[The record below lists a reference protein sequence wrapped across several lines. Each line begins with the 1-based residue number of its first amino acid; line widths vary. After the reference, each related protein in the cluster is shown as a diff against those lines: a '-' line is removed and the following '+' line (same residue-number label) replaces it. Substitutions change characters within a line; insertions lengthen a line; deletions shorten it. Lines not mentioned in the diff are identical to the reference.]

1 MLQQNETEDQIT
13 KNVRLKLNS
22 EVQKYQDASISLS
35 KPTPFIRF
43 PDENATNSHI
53 SDIMYDAAYIL
64 NQMTSKKFDFSKM
77 SSGLP
82 PEAAALFNL
91 DEPIQQLK
99 EQVEELSF
107 DVENQSIKFE
117 EATTTAHQILSDQII
132 ALQKGYQSRIAKL
145 VIENSNEEE
154 QLEKKLE
161 NLHEKLD
168 QQLEKEFSAQ
178 IAERDEIKRRLV
190 NLKQKYE
197 EANNMINSQNNLSTA
212 AHKSNSQT
220 SFSVS
225 PPTSTAASIISN
237 VSTTAKNPVSS
248 INGDDNFTSS
258 ISNEVSTH
266 SKIKR
271 KGRAR
276 GMAIEK
282 SMPSITRDRSL
293 NASSDAL
300 NANDNNND
308 NSDTLTDNIPE
319 NNRVSSSL
327 YYENTTTEEN
337 SASLINEPQIE
348 EEEEYAISDGSYE
361 NCNEKGTYPV
371 SINSI
376 DIDNQSEKNDIGY
389 YNKKAEKAY
398 SEKQNLTDEMY
409 SLQNYYSRE
418 KNRLHEIIIKSR
430 NVTEASLQKQ
440 LEKQKSNYQRK
451 RRQFDELF
459 KQRQKDLNKK
469 IAAAEESKVSSAQRI
484 RKEIEDKKKLINDSN
499 SIIHKQLGDIER
511 KMNDEIKKI
520 DDEINQLKARNE
532 KEIQELKNNRLENA
546 NQIQKFPVRPPSSSP
561 NSPSNSPRGDAKSL
575 QMKKIENQINSS
587 SSDIDAKFE
596 NFKRASSNE
605 IYSINRAIKIADD
618 QYNIY
623 HQIQQN
629 KIDTAR
635 AHLNTIQQKK
645 DLVSL
650 KIKYLNM
657 ILNNINADPKINVH
671 EQQKQQIEQLDE
683 ALQSMAND
691 KSEKVELQVIQ
702 DEMSAEKASKLDYLE
717 SIKAKFEQIESEF
730 NNDYNSLIK
739 EENNRRLKQL
749 KSITSAQSEAEQQI
763 NDARKY
769 INESSIKDPNI
780 NDHDADQSNEQNQH
794 TDPSVQRI
802 QMESKC
808 ISTLPLLKH

>member
-82 PEAAALFNL
+82 PEAATLFNL

-248 INGDDNFTSS
+248 LNGDDNFTSS

-376 DIDNQSEKNDIGY
+376 DIENQSEKNDIGY

-469 IAAAEESKVSSAQRI
+469 IAAAEESKVSSAQKI

-511 KMNDEIKKI
+511 KMNDEIIKI

-596 NFKRASSNE
+596 SFKRASSNE
-605 IYSINRAIKIADD
+605 IYYINRAIKIADD

-717 SIKAKFEQIESEF
+717 SIKAKLEQIESEF
-730 NNDYNSLIK
+730 NNEYNSLIK

-763 NDARKY
+763 NDSRKY
-769 INESSIKDPNI
+769 INESSIKGPNL